1 MHSVAFLLLRDMLW
15 SFSRWP
21 IKVIR
26 NLEKYIMNALML
38 QIIEDIVSSIENKP
52 HKTMEDILLV
62 ARLSNL
68 AIQIME
74 GKINEK

>member
-1 MHSVAFLLLRDMLW
+1 MLE
-15 SFSRWP
+15 
-21 IKVIR
+21 
-26 NLEKYIMNALML
+26 L
-38 QIIEDIVSSIENKP
+38 IEDIVSSVENKP
-52 HKTMEDILLV
+52 HKTMEEIQLV

>member
-1 MHSVAFLLLRDMLW
+1 
-15 SFSRWP
+15 
-21 IKVIR
+21 
-26 NLEKYIMNALML
+26 MNALML
-38 QIIEDIVSSIENKP
+38 KIIEDIVTSIENKP